1 MIKGELYKGI
11 LIKKNDDKE
20 ILVKSINDNFNIN
33 ISAEIND
40 IMINNILIYLENR
53 LVCRLGQN
61 KFGDIPFLIKKMKKK
76 DWFYNYF
83 GYIEL
88 ANNGLYELN
97 LLKSEF
103 KDNSMISLFFS
114 KINNLIKKLNK

>member
-1 MIKGELYKGI
+1 M
-11 LIKKNDDKE
+11 
-20 ILVKSINDNFNIN
+20 NITD
-33 ISAEIND
+33 EIND
-40 IMINNILIYLENR
+40 LLFNNILIYFENR

-61 KFGDIPFLIKKMKKK
+61 KFGDLPFFIKKQKNRKE
-76 DWFYNYF
+76 WFYNYF

-88 ANNGLYELN
+88 PDNGLYELN

-103 KDNSMISLFFS
+103 KDISMFSLFFI